1 MALSSSLKNI
11 AKSVGSTTKSL
22 ANSST
27 GAYKSFKSNSG
38 SGGSSILGSLLS
50 SSGSKTNTSRTTG
63 SSGSSLLG
71 SLLNS
76 TGGRAYK
83 TGPVYTNT
91 GSRSSSSGIL
101 SSLVSGLSSKASEG
115 INKYTST
122 KDGSKSSGTILSSL
136 FSSFGNTKSKTNVS
150 NAITN
155 LLNNTKAR
163 TGGSSIIS
171 SIFNRNTG
179 TTSGSSGTGVSK
191 ISNLNVFGGLKNLI
205 SGAKSNITGGDGTT
219 KVNPIGLLGLS
230 TTLGSTSQRIQ
241 ESFNN
246 WKSKLSLLPM
256 SGTATKSSTS
266 AANQMT
272 GLFGRFAEFSNNLS
286 NKLTGRSNEISLL
299 DKASG
304 SKSVDAEAFKNI
316 NWTRNG
322 QKDGITDSGAQQASI
337 MYSTLQKEGFNDAQ
351 IAGIMG
357 NAFSESGF
365 NNNSS
370 VMDTNGRYSHGC
382 FMNNDAGYNPEF
394 KKYCQQNG
402 YNTNSTE
409 AQTLFVAE
417 KMKKDEQFM
426 NATDSEYGARI
437 AADRVRSQY
446 ENSGYGK
453 ETRKD
458 NAAAIYNT
466 IS

>member
-27 GAYKSFKSNSG
+27 GAYRSVKSN
-38 SGGSSILGSLLS
+38 
-50 SSGSKTNTSRTTG
+50 TG
-63 SSGSSLLG
+63 RSSGSSLLG
-71 SLLNS
+71 SLLS
-76 TGGRAYK
+76 SSGSR
-83 TGPVYTNT
+83 TNT
-91 GSRSSSSGIL
+91 SRTSGSSSSGIL
-101 SSLVSGLSSKASEG
+101 SSLVSGISSRSASTG
-115 INKYTST
+115 TNKYITT
-122 KDGSKSSGTILSSL
+122 RSSSQSGGTILSSL

-150 NAITN
+150 NAISS
-155 LLNNTKAR
+155 LLSSTKAR
-163 TGGSSIIS
+163 TGGSSFIS

-179 TTSGSSGTGVSK
+179 TTSGLSGTGVSK
-191 ISNLNVFGGLKNLI
+191 ISNLNVFSGLKNLI
-205 SGAKSNITGGDGTT
+205 SGAKSNITDGDGVTR
-219 KVNPIGLLGLS
+219 VNPIGLLGLS
-230 TTLGSTSQRIQ
+230 TTLGSASQRIQ

-256 SGTATKSSTS
+256 SGTATNSASS

-304 SKSVDAEAFKNI
+304 SKSVDASAFKNI

-322 QKDGITDSGAQQASI
+322 QKDTITDNGAQQAAI
-337 MYSTLQKEGFNDAQ
+337 MYNTLQKEGFNDAQ

-394 KKYCQQNG
+394 KDYCKQNG
-402 YNTNSTE
+402 YSTNSTE

-426 NATDSEYGARI
+426 NATNSEAGARV

-458 NAAAIYNT
+458 NAAAIYST